1 MMEKIQFQ
9 KPVMPG
15 DPKTVC
21 DFLAHY
27 TELSK
32 QKIKDAMKKGAVFL
46 ARPQG
51 GRQRVRRA
59 TQAVS
64 PGFEVLLFYDPAILN
79 LTAPPA
85 ECMGDFHQYSVWYK
99 PGGLLSQGSQWGDHC
114 ACLRQAELFFSPRR
128 KAFLIH
134 RLDREASGLMVI
146 AHTREVAARLSALF
160 QQRQVIKQYII
171 EVFGLP
177 GQKDR
182 IGKISLALDGKP
194 ALTNYRVREYDLA
207 RNTALVTVTIET
219 GRTHQ
224 IRRHF
229 DSIGCPVVGDP
240 VYGRGNHGDGG
251 LRLCAYGLSF
261 TCPVSGRLMR
271 FALESRYFH
280 WPVAPAL
287 LAD

>member
-114 ACLRQAELFFSPRR
+114 ACLRQAELFFFTPKKSIFDSSAGQGSLRADGDRPYARSRR
-128 KAFLIH
+128 
-134 RLDREASGLMVI
+134 
-146 AHTREVAARLSALF
+146 
-160 QQRQVIKQYII
+160 
-171 EVFGLP
+171 
-177 GQKDR
+177 
-182 IGKISLALDGKP
+182 P
-194 ALTNYRVREYDLA
+194 ALCVVSA
-207 RNTALVTVTIET
+207 TASDQAI
-219 GRTHQ
+219 H
-224 IRRHF
+224 H
-229 DSIGCPVVGDP
+229 
-240 VYGRGNHGDGG
+240 
-251 LRLCAYGLSF
+251 
-261 TCPVSGRLMR
+261 
-271 FALESRYFH
+271 
-280 WPVAPAL
+280 
-287 LAD
+287 